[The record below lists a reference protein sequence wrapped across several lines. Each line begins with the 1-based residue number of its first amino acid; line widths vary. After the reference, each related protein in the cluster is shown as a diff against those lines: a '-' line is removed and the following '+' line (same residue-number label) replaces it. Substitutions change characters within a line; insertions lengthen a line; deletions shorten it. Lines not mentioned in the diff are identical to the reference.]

1 MVTKTTPLF
10 LFLLLHL
17 FSLQVSA
24 QKKEQSLQSP
34 FAGKTYDI
42 SWVVPSEDLRYM
54 TFQKT
59 HDYSA
64 DTLALVSAKHP
75 NKILYQAP
83 DVYPSSV
90 KYTKGGSV
98 FMSGGVTARLVNLTS
113 LKEQVWNGIRKA
125 FYVPSYERIV
135 LFDGKGLRMVD
146 AKGRLTEEITQVSAV
161 QEKDERLFYT
171 QKTDRGDQ
179 LFEWTPETQ
188 HVLPAVGGENF
199 HVSYCKGPVVIYYF
213 HDSHTGH
220 AKMYLTDRSKQKT
233 YTLPDYLEGT
243 PSTPIEVSAMR
254 SGRYFVTFA
263 TENKKMPQKS
273 DVDIWYGN
281 DNKLENKFYNDEI
294 MTYAIWN
301 PEANEIRVLDY
312 ERFPMHIDT
321 GEGRYLLASDP
332 KERQDYTKQKIKQKF
347 YRYDTEADRYEEM
360 GDTGLYQ
367 NTDKDG
373 KYLLSHDNDN
383 WVVYTI
389 ATNEKRI
396 IAAKD
401 VIAYDEIFFSSDG
414 NLLLFPQLERISTYD
429 LRTGD
434 LRETPLSSGY
444 TATVAHGM
452 KRSLGLHGFV
462 YRNWYEAGQPL
473 LIKVHNYKTS
483 AQSLGLYQNERFQGL
498 VNSGS
503 DHLTPIA
510 AFPQQKS
517 YLYLRSNYNLPPVLT
532 LNTDFKD
539 RVIYRSNPEDTSVSD
554 ARMEKIAYTNSKGVA
569 LSGVLFYP
577 SKFDQAQKYPMVVGI
592 YELMRSNSNRYLRD
606 GFAGKVEGINIR
618 YYLDRGYFIY
628 LPDIVFDG
636 RGTGRSALDCVESAV
651 AALKDIE
658 SIDFGRLGL
667 VGHSHGGYEA
677 NFIATQSRMFAAYV
691 GGAGNSDLVRSYH
704 SFNYDFISPFYWQFE
719 EQQYR
724 LFKSFAEDKN
734 LYIDNSP
741 VYHAEKVTHPILLW
755 TGTNDQNIYWE
766 QTMEYY
772 LALRRNN
779 KKVIALFYDKE
790 GHSFSKK
797 QNREDLFL
805 RISDWF
811 DYHLKGI
818 RKDWIDV
825 INS

>member
-1 MVTKTTPLF
+1 MAIKTHPLF
-10 LFLLLHL
+10 LFLFLHL

-24 QKKEQSLQSP
+24 QKDELSPKSP

-42 SWVVPSEDLRYM
+42 SWVVPSEDLKYL

-59 HDYSA
+59 YDYSA
-64 DTLALVSAKHP
+64 DTLALVSTKHP
-75 NKILYQAP
+75 DKILYQAP
-83 DVYPSSV
+83 DVYPISV

-98 FMSGGVTARLVNLTS
+98 FMSGGVTARLVDLTS

-135 LFDGKGLRMVD
+135 LFDGKGLRILD
-146 AKGRLTEEITQVSAV
+146 AKGRLTEEMTQVSAV
-161 QEKDERLFYT
+161 QEKDERIFYT
-171 QKTDRGDQ
+171 QKTAEGDQ
-179 LFEWTPETQ
+179 LMEWTPETK
-188 HVLPAVGGENF
+188 HVLSAVGGENF
-199 HVSYCKGPVVIYYF
+199 HVSYCRGPVVIYYH
-213 HDSHTGH
+213 HDSRTGH

-233 YTLPDYLEGT
+233 YALPEYLDGT
-243 PSTPIEVSAMR
+243 PSRPVEVSALR

-263 TENKKMPQKS
+263 TENKKVLQKS

-301 PEANEIRVLDY
+301 PVINEIRPLDY
-312 ERFPMHIDT
+312 QRFPTHIDT

-332 KERQDYTKQKIKQKF
+332 KQNQDYIRQKIKQKF
-347 YRYDTEADRYEEM
+347 YRYDTEEDRYEVM

-396 IAAKD
+396 IAVKD
-401 VIAYDEIFFSSDG
+401 GIDAHEIFFSSDG
-414 NLLLFPQLERISTYD
+414 NFVLFPRLERISAYD
-429 LRTGD
+429 LRTGE
-434 LRETPLSSGY
+434 LRETPISSGY
-444 TATVAHGM
+444 TATVAHGL
-452 KRSLGLHGFV
+452 RRGFSLHSFF

-473 LIKVHNYKTS
+473 LIKVHNYSTS
-483 AQSLGLYQNERFQGL
+483 EQSIGLYRNERFQGL
-498 VNSGS
+498 VSSGS
-503 DHLTPIA
+503 DNLTPIA

-532 LNTDFKD
+532 LNTGFKD
-539 RVIYRSNPEDTSVSD
+539 RVIYRSNPQDKSVSG

-569 LSGVLFYP
+569 LTGVLFYP
-577 SKFDQAQKYPMVVGI
+577 STFDKSQKYPMIVGI
-592 YELMRSNSNRYLRD
+592 YELMHSNSNRYLRD
-606 GFAGKVEGINIR
+606 GFAGRVEGINIR

-636 RGTGRSALDCVESAV
+636 RGPGRSALDCVESGV
-651 AALKDIE
+651 NALRSHKH
-658 SIDFGRLGL
+658 IDFAKLGL
-667 VGHSHGGYEA
+667 VGHSHGGYET
-677 NFIATQSRMFAAYV
+677 NFIATQSKLFAAYV

-704 SFNYDFISPFYWQFE
+704 SFNYNYTSPFYWQFE

-724 LFKSFAEDKN
+724 LFKPFAEDKN

-741 VYHAEKVTHPILLW
+741 VYHAEKVTQPILLW

-772 LALRRNN
+772 LALRRND
-779 KKVIALFYDKE
+779 KKVVALFYDKE
-790 GHSFSKK
+790 DHSFEKRK
-797 QNREDLFL
+797 NREDLFV

-818 RKDWIDV
+818 RKDWIHV
-825 INS
+825 MNS